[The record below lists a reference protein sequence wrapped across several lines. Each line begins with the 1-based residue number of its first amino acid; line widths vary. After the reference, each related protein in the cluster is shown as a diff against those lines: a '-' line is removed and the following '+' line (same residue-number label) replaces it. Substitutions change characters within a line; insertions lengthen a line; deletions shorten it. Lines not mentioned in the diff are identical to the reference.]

1 MKMCLFLPLL
11 GAGLVLS
18 AASAAAD
25 TLSVGPG
32 KMYAGIVDA
41 MRNAHPGDVIEVQGD
56 NTYPGMIWLRE
67 DTGGTKDKPVTIR
80 GIKANGKR
88 PVLSGVGTG
97 QYENII
103 LLLNANHVVMESF
116 EVIGDGGDTNY
127 CIVHKADDVILRDFV
142 IHNCLH
148 QGGLV
153 GNDFGSGSLT
163 LEYSELY
170 HNGKGASSHQIY
182 MATDEMM
189 YPGSV
194 FRIQFCYVHDG
205 LGGNNVRSRAERN
218 EIYYNWIEG
227 AFYHELD
234 LVGPIDGD
242 ALPFR
247 EDSDIVGNVLIKSS
261 QWRIARLGGD
271 GDGNTAGRYRFSN
284 NTMVMTDSSSTVI
297 SLQNTVQTLEMYNNV
312 IYGSKPGFKVYDVN
326 ELIGLATVHF
336 GSNNWVLSGATSI
349 PATWTGTVTGTDAA
363 FVDAASFDL
372 RPKMSSPF
380 IDKGTILTVA
390 AGSLG
395 FPRALLMP
403 TYHPPQH
410 LLLTIGMGDGRN
422 NVGAPEI
429 GAFEMNATAPGG
441 PPQKAPPEMIG
452 DDSMGGGCGC
462 HSTGSPSGLLLW
474 FAIGPAILVLSRGR
488 SRSLSL
494 GAACAA
500 RDRSRSAP
508 RRSARR
514 TSAGTRSHRS

>member
-1 MKMCLFLPLL
+1 MKTRSCLCLL
-11 GAGLVLS
+11 GAGLVLW

-32 KMYAGIVDA
+32 QMYAGIADA
-41 MRNAHPGDVIEVQGD
+41 MRNAHPGDVIEVQGGL
-56 NTYPGMIWLRE
+56 TYPGMIWLRE
-67 DTGGTKDKPVTIR
+67 GNGGTKDKPLTIR
-80 GIKANGKR
+80 GIKVSGKR
-88 PVLSGVGTG
+88 PVLSGVGSG

-103 LLLNANHVVMESF
+103 LLLNADHVVMESF

-127 CIVHKADDVILRDFV
+127 CVVHKADDVVLRDFV

-182 MATDEMM
+182 MATDETM

-218 EIYYNWIEG
+218 EIYYNWVEG

-242 ALPFR
+242 SLPLR
-247 EDSDIVGNVLIKSS
+247 EDSDIVGNVFIKKSS

-271 GDGNTAGRYRFSN
+271 GDGNTGGRYRFSN

-312 IYGSKPGFKVYDVN
+312 IYGSKAGFEVYDVN
-326 ELIGLATVHF
+326 EQIGLDTVHF
-336 GSNNWVLSGATSI
+336 GSNNWVLTGTTSI
-349 PATWTGTVTGTDAA
+349 PKEWIGTSTGTDAN
-363 FVDAASFDL
+363 FVDPANYDL
-372 RPKMSSPF
+372 RPRMASPL
-380 IDKGTILTVA
+380 IDNGTTHTVST
-390 AGSLG
+390 GSLG
-395 FPRALLMP
+395 FSRALLMP

-410 LLLTIGMGDGRN
+410 LLLAIGMGDGRN
-422 NVGAPEI
+422 NVGAPDI
-429 GAFEMNATAPGG
+429 GAFEVNAGAPGD
-441 PPQKAPPEMIG
+441 PPQDPPPEMIG
-452 DDSMGGGCGC
+452 DDMGGGCGC
-462 HSTGSPSGLLLW
+462 HTTGAQSGLLLW
-474 FAIGPAILVLSRGR
+474 FAVGPAVLVLSRGR
-488 SRSLSL
+488 
-494 GAACAA
+494 
-500 RDRSRSAP
+500 
-508 RRSARR
+508 RRR
-514 TSAGTRSHRS
+514 

>member
-1 MKMCLFLPLL
+1 MNMRLCLYSV
-11 GAGLVLS
+11 GAALVLC
-18 AASAAAD
+18 AASAAAG

-32 KMYAGIVDA
+32 QMYAGIADA
-41 MRNAHPGDVIEVQGD
+41 MRNAHPGDVIEVQGG

-67 DTGGTKDKPVTIR
+67 DYGGTKDKPVTIR
-80 GIKANGKR
+80 GIKVDGKR
-88 PVLSGVGTG
+88 PVLSGVGSG

-116 EVIGDGGDTNY
+116 EVIGDGGDSNY
-127 CIVHKADDVILRDFV
+127 CIVHKADGVILRDFV

-182 MATDEMM
+182 MATDETM

-242 ALPFR
+242 SLPFR
-247 EDSDIVGNVLIKSS
+247 EDSDIVGNVLIKKNS

-271 GDGNTAGRYRFSN
+271 GDGNTGGRYRFSN
-284 NTMVMTDSSSTVI
+284 NTMVMTDSSTTVI

-312 IYGSKPGFKVYDVN
+312 IYGSKAGFEVYDVN

-336 GSNNWVLSGATSI
+336 GSNNWVLAGATNI
-349 PATWTGTVTGTDAA
+349 PKEWTGSLSGTDVD
-363 FVDAASFDL
+363 FVDPANYAL
-372 RPKMSSPF
+372 RPRMSSPV
-380 IDKGTILTVA
+380 IDKGPTSTVFT
-390 AGSLG
+390 GSLG

-403 TYHPPQH
+403 IYRPPQH
-410 LLLTIGMGDGRN
+410 ALL
-422 NVGAPEI
+422 
-429 GAFEMNATAPGG
+429 
-441 PPQKAPPEMIG
+441 
-452 DDSMGGGCGC
+452 
-462 HSTGSPSGLLLW
+462 
-474 FAIGPAILVLSRGR
+474 AIGK
-488 SRSLSL
+488 
-494 GAACAA
+494 
-500 RDRSRSAP
+500 
-508 RRSARR
+508 
-514 TSAGTRSHRS
+514 

>member
-1 MKMCLFLPLL
+1 MMKRLWPCAV
-11 GAGLVLS
+11 GASLALWAAAA
-18 AASAAAD
+18 AAS

-32 KMYAGIVDA
+32 KTYAGIADA
-41 MRNAHPGDVIEVQGD
+41 MRAAQPGDVIEVQGG

-67 DTGGTKDKPVTIR
+67 DNGGTKDKPVTIR
-80 GIKANGKR
+80 GIKVNGKR
-88 PVLSGVGTG
+88 PVLSGVGSG

-127 CIVHKADDVILRDFV
+127 CVVHKADDVILRDFV

-182 MATDEMM
+182 MATDETM

-205 LGGNNVRSRAERN
+205 VGGNNVRSRAERN
-218 EIYYNWIEG
+218 EIYYNWVEG

-242 ALPFR
+242 SLPFR
-247 EDSDIVGNVLIKSS
+247 EDSDIVGNVLIKKNSP
-261 QWRIARLGGD
+261 WRIARLGGD
-271 GDGNTAGRYRFSN
+271 GDGNTGGRYRFSN
-284 NTMVMTDSSSTVI
+284 NTMVMTDTSSTAI

-312 IYGSKPGFKVYDVN
+312 IYGSKAGFEVYDVN
-326 ELIGLATVHF
+326 ELIGPATVHF
-336 GSNNWVLSGATSI
+336 GSNNWVLAGTTSI
-349 PATWTGTVTGTDAA
+349 PTAWIGTSTGTDAA
-363 FVDAASFDL
+363 FVDAANYDL
-372 RPKMSSPF
+372 RPKMTSPL
-380 IDKGTILTVA
+380 IDKGTTLTVSTGA
-390 AGSLG
+390 LG

-410 LLLTIGMGDGRN
+410 LLLAIGMGDGRN
-422 NVGAPEI
+422 NVGAPDL
-429 GAFEMNATAPGG
+429 GAFEVNATAPGG
-441 PPQKAPPEMIG
+441 PPQQAPPEMIG
-452 DDSMGGGCGC
+452 NDGLAGGCGC
-462 HSTGSPSGLLLW
+462 HTAGSQSGVLLW
-474 FAIGPAILVLSRGR
+474 LAVGPAVLVLSRGR
-488 SRSLSL
+488 RRRAASTGRDESR
-494 GAACAA
+494 GRVTA
-500 RDRSRSAP
+500 RSGSRASDR
-508 RRSARR
+508 
-514 TSAGTRSHRS
+514 